1 MNTLAL
7 IFFLILFVIM
17 VLVSGMRLSPELL
30 SIPELERRAKRSSYA
45 KDSLW
50 RARLMPAFSVLQ
62 RLSELLLLVVTIV
75 LAIAAFGWI
84 LGIIIAIVV
93 VVTYGVIARYAPI
106 HSVSQAILYRFEL
119 PLLQFTEKI
128 EKGLLLFRETAIDTT
143 QFRRFDS
150 REDLEELVSRSGD
163 ILTPNEQLLLI
174 HTLQF
179 KEKQVSSIMTPRG
192 VIDSIKKGEFLGPL
206 VLSEL
211 HDLGHSRLPVI
222 DEDLDHVVGILYLR
236 DLLSLDRRNSAT
248 AEKIMSPKVFYI
260 HEDDSL
266 EHALAAFLKA
276 QHHLFVVINSSRETV
291 GLLSLEDVIEALI
304 GRRIIDEDDTHADL
318 RAVAESKGKSNNTPA
333 EHIDV

>member
-7 IFFLILFVIM
+7 IFFLTLYCLTVI
-17 VLVSGMRLSPELL
+17 VSGMRLTPEVL
-30 SIPELERRAKRSSYA
+30 SISELERRAKRSAHA
-45 KDSLW
+45 KSALR
-50 RARLMPAFSVLQ
+50 RARLLPAFAVLQ

-75 LAIAAFGWI
+75 LSLVAFGWVI
-84 LGIIIAIVV
+84 GIIIAIVT
-93 VVTYGVIARYAPI
+93 VVTYGVVARYAPI
-106 HSVSQAILYRFEL
+106 HSLSQWILQKYEA
-119 PLLQFTEKI
+119 PLLVFTEKI
-128 EKGLLLFRETAIDTT
+128 EKGLLLFRETTIDTT
-143 QFRRFDS
+143 QYRRFDS

-163 ILTPNEQLLLI
+163 ILTPHEQLLLI

-179 KEKQVSSIMTPRG
+179 NDKIVSSVMTPRG

-236 DLLSLDRRNSAT
+236 DLLSLDQRHSAT
-248 AEKIMSPKVFYI
+248 AEKVMDPKVFYI

-304 GRRIIDEDDTHADL
+304 GRRIVDEDDMHADL
-318 RAVAESKGKSNNTPA
+318 RAVAERKGQSNNIPA
-333 EHIDV
+333 ERIDV